1 MMRLHTL
8 LELKSLQSMRTVG
21 AFASAARPSMA
32 RYRPILR
39 WQSQPARVQSSTTS
53 VRIAV
58 ETAARIAQNAVKQGT
73 KALRFSLLD
82 RLTKSDAITSAEREL
97 LVHRLDERTAG
108 GHEDGAAS
116 LDEAIHHPL
125 GGLIADLGYKHIYSP
140 NLNALG
146 AIPVWEKQRVFR
158 PERSK
163 SMANDMINARKRPGA
178 ADEPMRLAGVI
189 SVAAELCEDGT
200 TEYRVIDGQHRIGAL
215 EILAA
220 KGEWDGAS
228 QPRSPLARRARA
240 PDPSSR
246 PPRACAASKARIVTE
261 VYHVSGAS
269 ANETMVEIFTDINK
283 CEPVQLI
290 DIPGLVDAQQH
301 AALAFAVESLRAKFK
316 PMFKPT
322 KACRAPHLNVDL
334 LRQELYDANVLVRHC
349 DIEALGKG
357 DEQAGD
363 ALLRWLL
370 AANDTLASRSDDE
383 WRESHKGSKAAFTKA
398 LQKARENGL
407 YLGLEKSWL
416 FS

>member
-1 MMRLHTL
+1 M
-8 LELKSLQSMRTVG
+8 
-21 AFASAARPSMA
+21 ARPWA
-32 RYRPILR
+32 TPTR

-58 ETAARIAQNAVKQGT
+58 ETAARIAQNAVKQGA

-82 RLTKSDAITSAEREL
+82 RLTKSDAISTAEREL
-97 LVHRLDERTAG
+97 LLHRLDERTAV

-116 LDEAIHHPL
+116 LDKAMHHPL
-125 GGLIADLGYKHIYSP
+125 GGLIADLGYKQIYSP
-140 NLNALG
+140 DLNALG

-163 SMANDMINARKRPGA
+163 SMASDMMNARKRPGA

-189 SVAAELCEDGT
+189 SIAAEQCEDGT

-220 KGEWDGAS
+220 KGEWDAS
-228 QPRSPLARRARA
+228 N
-240 PDPSSR
+240 
-246 PPRACAASKARIVTE
+246 ARIATE
-261 VYHVSGAS
+261 VYHVSGAA
-269 ANETMVEIFTDINK
+269 ANETMVEIFTEINK

-349 DIEALGKG
+349 GIEAFGKG

-370 AANDTLASRSDDE
+370 AANDGLASRSDDE
-383 WRESHKGSKAAFTKA
+383 WRESHKGSQAAFTKA
-398 LQKARENGL
+398 LQKARDNGL